1 MNRSIVRFLIAKL
14 LLIEAALLVVPL
26 IVALIYQEDAKVFAS
41 ILGTMGILLFL
52 GVLGTLFKPKNYHIY
67 TKEGMLIVALCW
79 VLWSFFGGLPFVFAG
94 QIPSVIDAFFEMSSG
109 FTTSGASYSHR
120 YWSTYPLPTFLAKLR
135 PLDWRDGGIG
145 LCPSHHEQQ

>member
-52 GVLGTLFKPKNYHIY
+52 GVLGTLFKPQKLPYLHQRRDAY
-67 TKEGMLIVALCW
+67 CSPLLGAL
-79 VLWSFFGGLPFVFAG
+79 VLHLE
-94 QIPSVIDAFFEMSSG
+94 D
-109 FTTSGASYSHR
+109 
-120 YWSTYPLPTFLAKLR
+120 
-135 PLDWRDGGIG
+135 
-145 LCPSHHEQQ
+145 CPSSLLVRFQVSLMPSSR

>member
-41 ILGTMGILLFL
+41 ILGTMGILFFL

-67 TKEGMLIVALCW
+67 TKEGMLIVATTILSPIASLSSPVGC
-79 VLWSFFGGLPFVFAG
+79 SGL
-94 QIPSVIDAFFEMSSG
+94 SLED
-109 FTTSGASYSHR
+109 
-120 YWSTYPLPTFLAKLR
+120 
-135 PLDWRDGGIG
+135 
-145 LCPSHHEQQ
+145 CPSSLLVRSQVSLMPFSR

>member
-41 ILGTMGILLFL
+41 ILGTMGILFFL

-79 VLWSFFGGLPFVFAG
+79 VLWSSLE
-94 QIPSVIDAFFEMSSG
+94 D
-109 FTTSGASYSHR
+109 
-120 YWSTYPLPTFLAKLR
+120 
-135 PLDWRDGGIG
+135 
-145 LCPSHHEQQ
+145 CPSSLLVRSQVSLMPFSR

>member
-79 VLWSFFGGLPFVFAG
+79 CSGPSWRIALRLCWSD
-94 QIPSVIDAFFEMSSG
+94 SKC
-109 FTTSGASYSHR
+109 H
-120 YWSTYPLPTFLAKLR
+120 
-135 PLDWRDGGIG
+135 
-145 LCPSHHEQQ
+145 

>member
-52 GVLGTLFKPKNYHIY
+52 GVLSLNRRTTTFTPK
-67 TKEGMLIVALCW
+67 KGCLL
-79 VLWSFFGGLPFVFAG
+79 
-94 QIPSVIDAFFEMSSG
+94 
-109 FTTSGASYSHR
+109 
-120 YWSTYPLPTFLAKLR
+120 
-135 PLDWRDGGIG
+135 
-145 LCPSHHEQQ
+145 

>member
-52 GVLGTLFKPKNYHIY
+52 GVLGTLFKPKTTI
-67 TKEGMLIVALCW
+67 
-79 VLWSFFGGLPFVFAG
+79 
-94 QIPSVIDAFFEMSSG
+94 
-109 FTTSGASYSHR
+109 FTPKKGC
-120 YWSTYPLPTFLAKLR
+120 LL
-135 PLDWRDGGIG
+135 
-145 LCPSHHEQQ
+145 

>member
-41 ILGTMGILLFL
+41 ILGTMGILFFL

-67 TKEGMLIVALCW
+67 TKEGMLIVASVGC
-79 VLWSFFGGLPFVFAG
+79 SGL
-94 QIPSVIDAFFEMSSG
+94 SLED
-109 FTTSGASYSHR
+109 
-120 YWSTYPLPTFLAKLR
+120 
-135 PLDWRDGGIG
+135 
-145 LCPSHHEQQ
+145 CPSSLLVRSQVSLMPFSR

>member
-109 FTTSGASYSHR
+109 FTTTGGYYSHR
-120 YWSTYPLPTFLAKLR
+120 YWCTYPLPPLLAKLR

>member
-79 VLWSFFGGLPFVFAG
+79 VLWSFYGG
-94 QIPSVIDAFFEMSSG
+94 IPSVYAGLLRDELWFYNHG
-109 FTTSGASYSHR
+109 GYYSHR
-120 YWSTYPLPTFLAKLR
+120 YWCTYPLPPLLAKLR